1 LGLGKVAVACFINIQ
16 PARLKDYLSIM
27 SNQIPILSI
36 AIGAQNARNT
46 IAKCLQSLVAQVGDR
61 SIEIIVVDDS
71 TDGTAEIVAS
81 QFPTV
86 TLVRS
91 QAQQLVPHLWGVG
104 IKQATAPTIAITTA
118 HCIPATNW
126 IDSIL
131 ATADS
136 ENTAA
141 GWGGAILPP
150 SNLSP
155 RDWAV
160 YFTRYSA
167 FMPPVAAG
175 TVAEIAGDNAVY
187 PKAALDNYWK
197 DSAQGFW
204 ETLFHHELRQQ
215 GETLYLSPAIEV
227 RLGETENSWHFC
239 QSRFRHGY
247 HYGSTRPETPWLTR
261 LIRICAAPVLMPFL
275 VLRIGRRIV
284 KHRLDFLPLYIF
296 SLPWLVCFLS
306 SWSLG
311 EVKGYLRPQRRETPT
326 TLSQI

>member
-1 LGLGKVAVACFINIQ
+1 
-16 PARLKDYLSIM
+16 M
-27 SNQIPILSI
+27 SNQPPILSI
-36 AIGAQNARNT
+36 VIGSQNAHST
-46 IAKCLQSLVAQVGDR
+46 ITPCLQSLLAQVGDR

-71 TDGTAEIVAS
+71 TDGTTEIVAS

-86 TLVRS
+86 ILIRS
-91 QAQQLVPHLWGVG
+91 QTQQLVPHLWGVG
-104 IKQATAPTIAITTA
+104 IKQATAPLIAITTA
-118 HCIPATNW
+118 HCIPTANW
-126 IDSIL
+126 ISSIL

-150 SNLSP
+150 GDLSL

-167 FMPPVAAG
+167 FMPPISAG

-187 PKAALDNYWK
+187 RKAALDNYWQN
-197 DSAQGFW
+197 SAQGFW
-204 ETLFHHELRQQ
+204 ETLFHHELRQH

-284 KHRLDFLPLYIF
+284 QHRPDWLPIYIF
-296 SLPWLVCFLS
+296 SLPWLVSFLS
-306 SWSLG
+306 AWSLG
-311 EVKGYLRPQRRETPT
+311 EVKGYLRPQAQAASN
-326 TLSQI
+326 TLSQT